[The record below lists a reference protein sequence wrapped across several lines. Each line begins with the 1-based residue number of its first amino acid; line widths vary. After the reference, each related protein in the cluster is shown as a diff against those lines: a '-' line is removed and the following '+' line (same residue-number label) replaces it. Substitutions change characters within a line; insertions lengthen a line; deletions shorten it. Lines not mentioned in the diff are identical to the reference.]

1 VTTDSRWQ
9 PFGIPPETWENDGH
23 EQLTNRAPGPGG
35 RSGTWL
41 RCAMLALGLLA
52 AAAAAVS
59 FEAQYRMVYAAKGI
73 RWAAGL
79 EAAIPDAAALVFA
92 SLGIALALHGKRAI
106 RARLLNVGAVATSV
120 TMNLLA
126 AEPGWRNLAI
136 WVMPA
141 IAYALA
147 SDTAIG
153 VIRAWSIARQCELG
167 EALAEDEATPL
178 ATLGRV
184 ALYSLRFVLAAPS
197 TASGVRRQVLNM
209 TPLPALPSAEPVVKQ
224 ESVAD
229 LSPICIANGLLSIC
243 GNDLPCPSHG
253 DTSRS
258 DTAPDT
264 PDPADSPE
272 VDEPRVGGRHREPSG
287 ETKTSRFL
295 QLVQDQHGP
304 LAAIDLANVAR
315 IASDLA
321 PEVDLHP
328 GSARA
333 ALRPLVLA
341 AQNGHSS

>member
-1 VTTDSRWQ
+1 M
-9 PFGIPPETWENDGH
+9 
-23 EQLTNRAPGPGG
+23 
-35 RSGTWL
+35 WL

-59 FEAQYRMVYAAKGI
+59 FEAQYRMVLAAKAI
-73 RWAAGL
+73 EWAAAL

-126 AEPGWRNLAI
+126 AGPGWRNLAI
-136 WVMPA
+136 WVMPS

-153 VIRAWSIARQCELG
+153 VIRAWSIARQRELG

-209 TPLPALPSAEPVVKQ
+209 TPLPAAELPALPSAKPVVKQ
-224 ESVAD
+224 ESVAG
-229 LSPICIANGLLSIC
+229 LSPICIADGLLGIC

-264 PDPADSPE
+264 PDPAGSPE
-272 VDEPRVGGRHREPSG
+272 VDEPQAGGRHREPEADPAIVAESIRRQG
-287 ETKTSRFL
+287 KTGRFL
-295 QLVQDQHGP
+295 QLVQDRHGP
-304 LAAIDLANVAR
+304 LSAIDPANVAR